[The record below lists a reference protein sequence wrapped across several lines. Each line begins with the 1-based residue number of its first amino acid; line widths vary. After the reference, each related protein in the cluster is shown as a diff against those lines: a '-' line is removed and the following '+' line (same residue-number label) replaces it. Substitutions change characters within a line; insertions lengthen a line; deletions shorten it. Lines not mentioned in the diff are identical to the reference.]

1 MNTKKYSLSFLIV
14 LITVLTLALSACS
27 TAAAPTPQ
35 TLPDSTETPVISDE
49 LTDELT
55 MATPVS
61 DFTIVDDEGNTDID
75 IISLQDNLSTT
86 SGELTEAEI
95 EGLLYMR
102 EEEKLARD
110 VYLVLYEIW
119 GLPIFQNIA
128 NSEQTHTDAVKVL
141 LDSYGVEDPSAG
153 TAPGEFTNAELQ
165 ALYDQLT
172 AQGEISIS
180 DALKVGLAIEEIDI
194 LDLELYMTNLDNPT
208 ILTVY
213 ENLMK
218 GSRNHLRSFVSTLSR
233 QTGEV
238 YEPQYM
244 SETAYQEIV
253 GSAIEAGGNGRGG
266 NGNRP

>member
-1 MNTKKYSLSFLIV
+1 MKPKKRNFSLLIV
-14 LITVLTLALSACS
+14 LITVLTAALSSCS
-27 TAAAPTPQ
+27 TAATPTPQ
-35 TLPDSTETPVISDE
+35 TQPYPTETPVISDV
-49 LTDELT
+49 TNELT

-61 DFTIVDDEGNTDID
+61 DFTVVDDEGNTDID
-75 IISLQDNLSTT
+75 TTSLQETLSIT
-86 SGELTEAEI
+86 SDELTETEI

-102 EEEKLARD
+102 EDEKLAHD
-110 VYLVLYEIW
+110 VYLFLYEIW
-119 GLPIFQNIA
+119 GQSIFQNIA

-141 LDSYGVEDPSAG
+141 LATYGVEDPAIG
-153 TAPGEFTNAELQ
+153 TAPGEFANAELQ

-172 AQGEISIS
+172 AQGEISIG

-194 LDLELYMTNLDNPT
+194 LDLELYMTDLDNT
-208 ILTVY
+208 NILTVY

-218 GSRNHLRSFVSTLSR
+218 GSRNHLRSFVSTLN
-233 QTGEV
+233 QKTGEV

-253 GSAIEAGGNGRGG
+253 GSAIETGGNGRGR